1 MNTDKIYAEQIA
13 NEYAPKETSKVK
25 ALKRLDAKVKLPATI
40 FTYTFGIVSSLI
52 LGVGMC
58 LAMKVIGNGSVLMMV
73 LGIII
78 GCVGILG
85 VSINYPI
92 YKIWLNSRK
101 NRYAN
106 DILTLAKEISDEK

>member
-1 MNTDKIYAEQIA
+1 M
-13 NEYAPKETSKVK
+13 AP
-25 ALKRLDAKVKLPATI
+25 TI
-40 FTYTFGIVSSLI
+40 FTYTFGVICSLI

-58 LAMKVIGNGSVLMMV
+58 LAIKVIGNGSVVMMA

-92 YKIWLNSRK
+92 YKKFLNARK
-101 NRYAN
+101 NKYVS
-106 DILTLAKEISDEK
+106 DILSLAKEIAKKNKEQL